1 MKHIAAY
8 ALLLLGGNEAP
19 TAAQVEKVVKDSGAT
34 ADKEKITALCAALEG
49 KPFHELVAKGL
60 ETLGSMGGSAAP
72 AGGAASAPA
81 AAKAEEEAPAEEE
94 PEDDVDM
101 AGMFGDDDDY

>member
-49 KPFHELVAKGL
+49 KQFHELVATGL
-60 ETLGSMGGSAAP
+60 KTLGSMGGAAAP
-72 AGGAASAPA
+72 AGGASAPA
-81 AAKAEEEAPAEEE
+81 AAKQEEAPVEEE

-101 AGMFGDDDDY
+101 AGMFGDEDDY

>member
-49 KPFHELVAKGL
+49 KQFHELVATGL
-60 ETLGSMGGSAAP
+60 KTLGSMGGAAAP
-72 AGGAASAPA
+72 AGGAPA
-81 AAKAEEEAPAEEE
+81 AAAKQEEAPAEEE

-101 AGMFGDDDDY
+101 AGMFGDEDDY